1 MNYEI
6 SIDNLN
12 VYGVSVKTQRY
23 IEIDGTKHYLNL
35 THRKAYS
42 NSVYGRKELQKE
54 LAEPYYSAVMAVWGD
69 EPTVFP
75 EDDIGG
81 IINE

>member
-6 SIDNLN
+6 SIDYLNL
-12 VYGVSVKTQRY
+12 YGVSVKTQGY
-23 IEIDGTKHYLNL
+23 VEIEGVKHNIDQP
-35 THRKAYS
+35 HRKAYS
-42 NSVYGRKELQKE
+42 NSLYGREKLQKE

>member
-12 VYGVSVKTQRY
+12 LYGVSVKTQGY
-23 IEIDGTKHYLNL
+23 VEIEGTKHYIDKP
-35 THRKAYS
+35 HRKAYS
-42 NSVYGRKELQKE
+42 NSIQGREELRNE

-69 EPTVFP
+69 EPTVILNI
-75 EDDIGG
+75 DNI
-81 IINE
+81 